1 MSFVQERHGSEAAR
15 EIDMSKLNVQCR
27 RTVRTTPRC
36 RRGFNLVELMIA
48 LAITAALLA
57 ATMVALNASFV
68 AYQRTAEEAS
78 THTIARLALHRM
90 LVLIRTGSDFGPFP
104 VDPTQSV
111 ITSDTLEFRTP
122 GGKIVTLSYD
132 PDAQNLSYGVLDE
145 GTGVESVNVL
155 LNGVA
160 PILDA
165 DGVRIKP
172 FTLEYELGHKL
183 YRATIDLS
191 VIADDDANL
200 DMEGDYV
207 GELRLVASAMP
218 RSAAYGE

>member
-1 MSFVQERHGSEAAR
+1 
-15 EIDMSKLNVQCR
+15 MSKLNVQCR